1 MDFFP
6 YLEIKSL
13 RLDFYPKNNNYK
25 HSYSK
30 DPKCRHSKNTERK
43 EKIKRER
50 ERESV
55 KEEEEEEEMEMQ
67 AQANLGCAK
76 PRSQR
81 DPGRKPGSSA
91 TTRDPSLSHCNPRF
105 CF

>member
-1 MDFFP
+1 MQ
-6 YLEIKSL
+6 KQQ
-13 RLDFYPKNNNYK
+13 K
-25 HSYSK
+25 HGK
-30 DPKCRHSKNTERK
+30 K
-43 EKIKRER
+43 EKRKARER
-50 ERESV
+50 EEE
-55 KEEEEEEEMEMQ
+55 EEEEEEEMEMQ

-91 TTRDPSLSHCNPRF
+91 TTRDLSLSHCNPCF

>member
-1 MDFFP
+1 MQTQQ
-6 YLEIKSL
+6 KHGKKG
-13 RLDFYPKNNNYK
+13 KNK
-25 HSYSK
+25 
-30 DPKCRHSKNTERK
+30 ER
-43 EKIKRER
+43 ERER

-55 KEEEEEEEMEMQ
+55 KEEEEEEEEEMEMQ

-91 TTRDPSLSHCNPRF
+91 TTRDLSLSHCNPCF